1 MARILH
7 MADFHLDSPFTSKM
21 SLEHAKLR
29 RSEQREVFSQII
41 ETAKKD
47 ADVVLISGDLFDGEN
62 VSGETVNFLV
72 RKFAELGDIPV
83 FISAGNHDPYNDTSV
98 YSHTELGDNV
108 HVFSCRGE
116 YFDLDS
122 LKLRVCGA
130 SFSSKYDD
138 GSGIIRPT
146 ELEKHPEY
154 ANILVI
160 HGDIYSIGGECRY
173 NPISEKELDGF
184 DYAALGHIHKYSGLN
199 NAGNTVWAYPGIP
212 EPRGFDET
220 GNSGIIVGEVC
231 RNSVSLKFQS
241 VAKRRYRILNI
252 ELPRG
257 ISDNEGIIEKIAQSV
272 GEFSRDDIFR
282 IILNGKKE
290 IGFKPDLELILN
302 RTASLGFY
310 IELKDET
317 ETEYDLTVDEAD
329 NSLRAEYIRLMN
341 KKAEVYSKGS
351 REYEIVQRALRLG
364 VDAMESKR

>member
-7 MADFHLDSPFTSKM
+7 MADLHLDSPFTSKM
-21 SLEHAKLR
+21 SLERAKLR
-29 RSEQREVFSQII
+29 RSEQREVFSKII

-47 ADVVLISGDLFDGEN
+47 AEVVLISGDLFDGEN
-62 VSGETVNFLV
+62 VSGETVSFLA

-98 YSHTELGDNV
+98 YSRADLGDNV

-138 GSGIIRPT
+138 GSGIVRPT

-160 HGDIYSIGGECRY
+160 HGDMYSIGGECRY
-173 NPISEKELDGF
+173 NPISEKELEGF

-199 NAGNTVWAYPGIP
+199 DAGGTVWAYPGIP

-220 GNSGIIVGEVC
+220 GNSGIIIGEVS
-231 RNSVSLKFQS
+231 RSSVHLEFKSAS
-241 VAKRRYRILNI
+241 KRGYRILNI

-257 ISDNEGIIEKIAQSV
+257 VADNESVIEKIAQSAD
-272 GEFSRDDIFR
+272 EFSRDDIFR
-282 IILNGKKE
+282 IILTGKTEK
-290 IGFKPDLELILN
+290 GFKPDLELILS
-302 RTASLGFY
+302 RIASLGFY
-310 IELKDET
+310 IELRDET
-317 ETEYDLTVDEAD
+317 ETEYDLTADEAD

-341 KKAEVYSKGS
+341 KKAELYSKDS
-351 REYEIVQRALRLG
+351 REYEIARRALRLG
-364 VDAMESKR
+364 VDAMEAKR